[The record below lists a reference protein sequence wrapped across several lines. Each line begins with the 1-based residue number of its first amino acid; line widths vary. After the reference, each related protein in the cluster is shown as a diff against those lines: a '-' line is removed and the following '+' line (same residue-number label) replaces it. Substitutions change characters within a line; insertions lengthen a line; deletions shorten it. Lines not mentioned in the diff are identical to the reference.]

1 MMRFRSPSRAQ
12 LLFLHVDHTLFIL
25 GSFFPESYA
34 SVMFFLLNE
43 RKGVL
48 SAWAYTIENMMKST
62 DLRMARNRF
71 LHFRRAGAILPGASF
86 RAHLA
91 GRRCAGEAESPDK

>member
-1 MMRFRSPSRAQ
+1 
-12 LLFLHVDHTLFIL
+12 
-25 GSFFPESYA
+25 
-34 SVMFFLLNE
+34 MFFLLNK